1 MASNKKPSTKKLL
14 EAVEHYSGCTMDI
27 ARACGVSRGT
37 IYNWRQKDKEF
48 DEAMKKGN
56 DILLDLA
63 KEGLKHLL
71 VNKSEKAILYT
82 LDRLGRK
89 DGYGMMVQVQDKSK
103 LDEQLSNMSDADI
116 MAEMERNLNR
126 IKKG

>member
-1 MASNKKPSTKKLL
+1 MLL
-14 EAVEHYSGCTMDI
+14 KAVEQYSGCTNDI
-27 ARACGVSRGT
+27 AKALKVDRTT

-56 DILLDLA
+56 EILLDLA

-71 VNKSEKAILYT
+71 EQKSEKAILYT

-103 LDEQLSNMSDADI
+103 LDDQLGNMTDEQILEA
-116 MAEMERNLNR
+116 MEKNLNR
-126 IKKG
+126 VKKG